1 MNTTTSTT
9 DQTSDVVVACCNGHA
24 RCPGAGDGFRRRWRM
39 EVDAGLTP
47 IEALSALMAIGN
59 YVSGLTLEEQADRM
73 RPRDGPP
80 DPDVWEQMRAELA
93 DYPLLSAALLTMG
106 DPQATPPSTPVSR

>member
-59 YVSGLTLEEQADRM
+59 YVSGLTLVDIQLSHFRN
-73 RPRDGPP
+73 
-80 DPDVWEQMRAELA
+80 
-93 DYPLLSAALLTMG
+93 LLYAIAINV
-106 DPQATPPSTPVSR
+106 A